1 MDWAWDAGRRHQG
14 CLPRGR
20 GPCDDGT
27 GGRSGWPEETRVA
40 GTLASA
46 VVLEAESEERPHTA
60 GHVRRT
66 PRPTPGPEMRVF
78 PGRSLFSLQALQ
90 TLERPS

>member
-46 VVLEAESEERPHTA
+46 VV
-60 GHVRRT
+60 
-66 PRPTPGPEMRVF
+66 
-78 PGRSLFSLQALQ
+78 
-90 TLERPS
+90 